1 MLKKLFPLLLVTL
14 ALTPAVFS
22 QNTGFQAP
30 VAVKLGEAEDIEEI
44 FRPRRVP
51 EKESDV
57 AAAVVV
63 NTRSV
68 ERIAF
73 EMINSTRVEMG
84 LSPLTWN
91 EDIASVARE
100 HSQNMAEFRFFSH
113 RGLDNKMVSDRADA
127 KGVRKWRAIGEN
139 IAYNRGYQD
148 PVAKAVQLWLNSSSH
163 KSNMLDPNWRE
174 SAVGVAIASDGSYYF
189 TQVFLVKR

>member
-91 EDIASVARE
+91 EDIASLARE